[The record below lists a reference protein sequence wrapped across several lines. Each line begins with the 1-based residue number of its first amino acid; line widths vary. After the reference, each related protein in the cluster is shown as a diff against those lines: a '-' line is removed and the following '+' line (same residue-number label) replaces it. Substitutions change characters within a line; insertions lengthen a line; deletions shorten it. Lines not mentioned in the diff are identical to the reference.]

1 MQDVL
6 AYNMGIKIFSNG
18 KEYMRTM
25 LQKDMPIPCYFELA
39 FFTQQDYQERI
50 DVIILQGMNELAEDN
65 EHIGDFEIILDE
77 NLAMRKAGKCCI
89 MVTFHVD
96 ENHKLTVNAVERKTG
111 KANKFKQN
119 FKPYG
124 MSEPRK

>member
-6 AYNMGIKIFSNG
+6 AYDMGIKIFSNG
-18 KEYMRTM
+18 KEYMRPM
-25 LQKDMPIPCYFELA
+25 LKKDMQIPCDFEHE

-50 DVIILQGMNELAEDN
+50 EVIILQGMNELAEDN

-89 MVTFHVD
+89 KVTFHVD
-96 ENHKLTVNAVERKTG
+96 ENHKLTVNAVEKKTG
-111 KANKFKQN
+111 KANKFEQN
-119 FKPYG
+119 FKPDG